1 LHQRPLVSLQALAR
15 EFGEHRVF
23 GPLTIDAA
31 AGEKIALVG
40 PNGSGKSSLLRC
52 LAGLLSPSEGSVSIG
67 GHPADTVQARAL
79 TGVSLAQERS
89 FYRRLTG
96 RQNLLMF
103 AGLRFAAAAARAAVE
118 AAIEELELAE
128 IAAQRLDRCSTGM
141 TQQLALARALVCAPK
156 VLLLDEP
163 TRSLDTDAIARLWGA
178 IGRRPEVAVFIAT
191 HHPEDR
197 QRCERTIDL
206 AA

>member
-1 LHQRPLVSLQALAR
+1 MRELAR
-15 EFGEHRVF
+15 NFGEYRAF
-23 GPLTIDAA
+23 GPLSFEVA
-31 AGEKIALVG
+31 AGARVAVVG

-52 LAGLLSPSEGSVSIG
+52 LAGLLSPTLGSVSIG
-67 GHPADTVQARAL
+67 GHAAETIQARAL

-103 AGLRFAAAAARAAVE
+103 AGLRLAPAAARAAVE
-118 AAIEELELAE
+118 ATVTELELGE
-128 IAAQRLDRCSTGM
+128 IAAQRVDRCSSGM
-141 TQQLALARALVCAPK
+141 TQQLALARALVCEPR
-156 VLLLDEP
+156 VVLLDEP
-163 TRSLDTDAIARLWGA
+163 TRSLDSDAIGRLWGA
-178 IGRRPEVAVFIAT
+178 LDRRPEIAVFIAT

-197 QRCERTIDL
+197 ERCERAIDL